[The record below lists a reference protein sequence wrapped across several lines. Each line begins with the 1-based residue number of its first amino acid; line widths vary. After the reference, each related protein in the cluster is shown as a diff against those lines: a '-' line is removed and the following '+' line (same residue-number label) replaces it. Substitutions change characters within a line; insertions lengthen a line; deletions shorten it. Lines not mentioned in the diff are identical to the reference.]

1 MLNAGALPLVEILL
15 LFLLAVIFAVFSA
28 MLAGCKGYDQ
38 AGWALA
44 GFLFGPIALLTAMG
58 LPDLKL
64 RKYIR
69 LLAEHQGAVVV
80 EAPTESAAQGKEDAD
95 AQRRRILGRR

>member
-1 MLNAGALPLVEILL
+1 MEFLL
-15 LFLLAVIFAVFSA
+15 LIVPVIFAAFSA
-28 MLAGCKGYDQ
+28 TLAEAKGYNK

-44 GFLFGPIALLTAMG
+44 GLLFGPIALLTAMG

-69 LLAEHQGAVVV
+69 LLAEHQGAVVLV
-80 EAPTESAAQGKEDAD
+80 PPTESPTPGEEDAN
-95 AQRRRILGRR
+95 AQRRRILGLK